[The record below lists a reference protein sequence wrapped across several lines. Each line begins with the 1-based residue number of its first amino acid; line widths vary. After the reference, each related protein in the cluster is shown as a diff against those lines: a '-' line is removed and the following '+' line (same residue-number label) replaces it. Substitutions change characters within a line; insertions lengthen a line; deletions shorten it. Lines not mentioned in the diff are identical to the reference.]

1 MSGDTDVMRLTT
13 KEEQRSERTK
23 HVLMLLLIPFLMF
36 AVWCTLSYL
45 SESVFKPNEDE
56 LVTIGM
62 GNDTQEQLDYLEGL
76 GATTDDAP
84 SSDAEGGQS

>member
-76 GATTDDAP
+76 GATTGDAP
-84 SSDAEGGQS
+84 SSDAEGGQL